1 MNIRVMTD
9 VFKISRQGYYQLLQ
23 KQGKDDSD
31 AKTIRKLVLQLRISM
46 PRIGGKKLYFLLKPE
61 LDKLGIK
68 VGRDRFFDILRWEH
82 LLVKRRKNYT
92 RTTNSYHRYRKYD
105 NLIQEL
111 DIIRPEQAWVSDITY
126 IRTRKGFMYLSLIT
140 DAYSKKIMGYELSDN
155 LKTESSIRA
164 LNKAIKNRNY
174 GNHPLIHHSD
184 RGFQY
189 CSPIYTQAL
198 ESNKVRVSMTTKYDP
213 YENAVAERVNGILK
227 NEFLLD
233 QTFYD
238 EKQAQKEVKR
248 SIEVYNNLRPH
259 LSCHY
264 LTPNQAHN
272 YGNYKL
278 KRWSNSLTS
287 YKVSIK
293 EKNVLLN

>member
-9 VFKISRQGYYQLLQ
+9 VFKISRQGYYQLLH

-31 AKTIRKLVLQLRISM
+31 AKTIRKLVLQLRRSM

-105 NLIQEL
+105 NLIQQL

-155 LKTESSIRA
+155 LKTESSLRA
-164 LNKAIKNRNY
+164 LNKAIKNRN
-174 GNHPLIHHSD
+174 
-184 RGFQY
+184 
-189 CSPIYTQAL
+189 
-198 ESNKVRVSMTTKYDP
+198 
-213 YENAVAERVNGILK
+213 
-227 NEFLLD
+227 
-233 QTFYD
+233 
-238 EKQAQKEVKR
+238 
-248 SIEVYNNLRPH
+248 
-259 LSCHY
+259 
-264 LTPNQAHN
+264 
-272 YGNYKL
+272 
-278 KRWSNSLTS
+278 
-287 YKVSIK
+287 
-293 EKNVLLN
+293 

>member
-1 MNIRVMTD
+1 MNVRVMTD

-23 KQGKDDSD
+23 KQGKVDSD
-31 AKTIRKLVLQLRISM
+31 AKTIRKLVLQLRRSM
-46 PRIGGKKLYFLLKPE
+46 PRIGGKKLYFMLKPE
-61 LDKLGIK
+61 LENLGVK
-68 VGRDRFFDILRWEH
+68 VGRDKFFDILRREH

-105 NLIQEL
+105 NLIQQ
-111 DIIRPEQAWVSDITY
+111 IKIQRPEQAWVSDITY

-155 LKTESSIRA
+155 LKTESSLRA
-164 LNKAIKNRNY
+164 LNKAIKSRKYRSN
-174 GNHPLIHHSD
+174 PLIHHSD

-198 ESNKVRVSMTTKYDP
+198 ESNKVSISMTTKYDP

-233 QTFYD
+233 QTFYN
-238 EKQAQKEVKR
+238 EKHAQKEVKR
-248 SIEVYNNLRPH
+248 SIEVYNNFRPH

-272 YGNYKL
+272 LGNYELRK
-278 KRWSNSLTS
+278 WSNRTF
-287 YKVSIK
+287 KKQTSIK

>member
-1 MNIRVMTD
+1 MNVRVMTD
-9 VFKISRQGYYQLLQ
+9 VFKISRQGYYQLLH
-23 KQGKDDSD
+23 KHAKDDSD
-31 AKTIRKLVLQLRISM
+31 AQTIRKLVLQLRRSM

-61 LDKLGIK
+61 LDILGVK
-68 VGRDRFFDILRWEH
+68 VGRDKFFDILRWEQ

-92 RTTNSYHRYRKYD
+92 RTTNSYHRFRKYD
-105 NLIQEL
+105 NLIQQL

-140 DAYSKKIMGYELSDN
+140 DAYSKKIMAYELSDS
-155 LKTESSIRA
+155 LKTEGSLRA
-164 LNKAIKNRNY
+164 LNKAIRNRKY
-174 GNHPLIHHSD
+174 ESKPLIHHSD

-198 ESNKVRVSMTTKYDP
+198 ESNKVSISMTAKYDP

-233 QTFYD
+233 QTFYN
-238 EKQAQKEVKR
+238 EKHALKEVR
-248 SIEVYNNLRPH
+248 RTIEVYNNLRPH

-264 LTPNQAHN
+264 LTPNQAHHL
-272 YGNYKL
+272 GNYKL
-278 KRWSNSLTS
+278 KKWAKRSFKKQS
-287 YKVSIK
+287 SIK